1 MDSSLRL
8 ISPLERAFHLQ
19 KLGGLRDLPPAKL
32 AAIAL
37 VAHEHSFARGAVL
50 CRSGE
55 RLDRVHIVVEGR
67 VRARGGEHGDD
78 EVGAEQT
85 VGLLSLLARDD
96 DGLDAVAE
104 TDTLTLALRADD
116 LFDAFED
123 DFGILF
129 SQIRD
134 LATQTLRLRKRIPE
148 GTSLAPAE
156 NVAGGDVAPT
166 GEVDLV
172 QRLLFMRGG
181 ALRNANMDAL
191 LAMGQRMRTARF
203 APGTPLWQ
211 IGAPSGFMYAIIT
224 GRVHCTTED
233 GTRFVCGPGYPLGN
247 LESQCGAP
255 RWYEAVTETAVT
267 ALRNETDAFLDTIE
281 QHFEMALDFVAMM
294 AASLIVRRAEMR
306 EETVP
311 AVVA

>member
-8 ISPLERAFHLQ
+8 ISPLERAFHLK
-19 KLGGLRDLPPAKL
+19 KLGGLRDVRPAEL

-37 VAHEHSFARGAVL
+37 LAHEHSFARGAVL
-50 CRSGE
+50 CRPGE

-78 EVGAEQT
+78 IVDAERT

-96 DGLDAVAE
+96 EGLDAVAD

-134 LATQTLRLRKRIPE
+134 LATQTLRLRQRIPE
-148 GTSLAPAE
+148 GTYLAPAE

-166 GEVDLV
+166 GEIDLV

-191 LAMGQRMRTARF
+191 LTMAQRMRTARF
-203 APGTPLWQ
+203 APGTTLWP
-211 IGAPSGFMYAIIT
+211 IGKPSGFMYVILS
-224 GRVHCTTED
+224 GRVQCTTAD
-233 GTRFVCGPGYPLGN
+233 GTHFVCGPGYPLGN
-247 LESQCGAP
+247 LESLCGAP

-267 ALRNETDAFLDTIE
+267 TLLNETDAFLDTIE

-294 AASLIVRRAEMR
+294 ASGLIARRAEMR
-306 EETVP
+306 KESAPT
-311 AVVA
+311 VVA